1 MKGCVNIGVACEKSG
16 KHEKGKYVSGIT
28 NWLSALVK
36 NKCSCVAGSI
46 GRETEN
52 NHVKGAIPLLR
63 IDEEVRQETVELL
76 KTLVGIKSV
85 NPPGNENEIAT
96 VVKESLVTNGIDA
109 TLVPLGKE
117 RSSVVARIRGA
128 SSGSVVLCGHLDTV
142 NADEEK
148 WSVPPFEPRINQGR
162 MWGLGSADMKSGVV
176 VILEI
181 AKLIVQDNLTLK
193 KDLVLALTADEE
205 DGYQGAASVTE
216 SGLIDDAKF
225 LIIAEPTAGKVYC
238 GQKGELWLEVVFSG
252 KAAHGSLPEL
262 GVNTV
267 LPAARFCLN
276 LAEAA
281 NKFREHKGRGHS
293 TVNIGQFNGG
303 WQVNIVPDTTKVRID
318 SRVVSDE
325 EERMVVDLVE
335 RLGQESIASTG
346 AGFKAKTIT
355 YRPPIVSD
363 TSSPY
368 VQSFLRAVAGN
379 HSQAEMEI
387 APYSTDGVSIIPK
400 LTIPM
405 VVYGP
410 GDIAQA
416 HQPDEFL
423 ELSSLYEAL
432 DVFARFF
439 NELVIR

>member
-1 MKGCVNIGVACEKSG
+1 
-16 KHEKGKYVSGIT
+16 
-28 NWLSALVK
+28 
-36 NKCSCVAGSI
+36 
-46 GRETEN
+46 
-52 NHVKGAIPLLR
+52 LLR
-63 IDEEVRQETVELL
+63 IDEKVRQEAVELL

-85 NPPGNENEIAT
+85 NPPGNENEIAI
-96 VVKESLVTNGIDA
+96 VVKEFLVRNGIDA
-109 TLVPLGKE
+109 TLVPLEEG
-117 RSSVVARIRGA
+117 RSSVVARIRGTNP
-128 SSGSVVLCGHLDTV
+128 GSVVLCGHLDTV
-142 NADEEK
+142 NAHEEK
-148 WSVPPFEPRINQGR
+148 WSVPPFEPRIKQGR

-181 AKLIVQDNLTLK
+181 AKLIAQHNLTLN

-205 DGYQGAASVTE
+205 NGYRGAASVTK
-216 SGLIDDAKF
+216 SGLISDAEF
-225 LIIAEPTAGKVYC
+225 LIIPEPTAGKVYC
-238 GQKGELWLEVVFSG
+238 GQKGELWVEAVFSG
-252 KAAHGSLPEL
+252 RAAHASLPEL

-281 NKFREHKGRGHS
+281 SKFREHEGRGHS
-293 TVNIGQFNGG
+293 TLNIGQFNGG
-303 WQVNIVPDTTKVRID
+303 WQVNIVPDITKVRLD

-325 EERMVVDLVE
+325 EKRMVLDLVQ
-335 RLGQESIASTG
+335 RLGEEATANTG
-346 AGFKAKTIT
+346 AAFEAKTFA
-355 YRPPIVSD
+355 YKAPIVSD
-363 TSSPY
+363 TSNPY
-368 VQSFLRAVAGN
+368 IQSFLKAVAGN

-400 LTIPM
+400 LAIPM

-423 ELSSLYEAL
+423 ELSSLYKAL

-439 NELVIR
+439 NELVIK

>member
-1 MKGCVNIGVACEKSG
+1 MCTAYGVDGEHKT
-16 KHEKGKYVSGIT
+16 KK
-28 NWLSALVK
+28 
-36 NKCSCVAGSI
+36 
-46 GRETEN
+46 
-52 NHVKGAIPLLR
+52 NHVTGVVPLLR
-63 IDEEVRQETVELL
+63 IDEQVRQEAVELL
-76 KTLVGIKSV
+76 QMLVGIRSA
-85 NPPGNENEIAT
+85 NPPGSENEIAT
-96 VVKESLVTNGIDA
+96 VVKEFLVKNGIDV
-109 TLVPLGKE
+109 TFVPLEKG

-128 SSGSVVLCGHLDTV
+128 SSGSIVLCGHLDTV
-142 NADEEK
+142 NADEQK
-148 WSVPPFEPRINQGR
+148 WSVPPFEPRMDQERI
-162 MWGLGSADMKSGVV
+162 WGLGSADMKSGVV
-176 VILEI
+176 VILEM
-181 AKLIVQDNLTLK
+181 AKLIAQNNLTLE

-205 DGYQGAASVTE
+205 SAYRGAASVTE
-216 SGLIDDAKF
+216 SGLIDDAQF

-267 LPAARFCLN
+267 LPAARFCLD

-281 NKFREHKGRGHS
+281 NTFQEHKGRGHS

-325 EERMVVDLVE
+325 EKRMVVDLVE
-335 RLGQESIASTG
+335 KLGQEAITNTG
-346 AGFKAKTIT
+346 AGFTSRTIAYKA
-355 YRPPIVSD
+355 PIISD
-363 TSSPY
+363 TNNPY
-368 VQSFLRAVAGN
+368 MQSFLRAATGN
-379 HSQAEMEI
+379 HSQGEMEI
-387 APYSTDGVSIIPK
+387 APYSTDGVAIIPK
-400 LTIPM
+400 LAIPM

-416 HQPDEFL
+416 HRPDEFL

-439 NELVIR
+439 NELVSR